1 MARRSARRRRRE
13 LQDPARRD
21 SRSHRR
27 IGIRQIDLARTILRL
42 QEPTAGRIAFDGAKI
57 THLPLAAMTVLRR
70 RMQIVFQ
77 DPYASLNPR
86 KTVEDLVSL
95 PLRVHAAADRR
106 NTRDR
111 VVRMIEA
118 VGLRAAHL
126 SRFPHQFSGGQR
138 QRIAIARALILHPD
152 FVICDE
158 PVSALDV
165 SVQAQIMALLGTLKR
180 ELGLTYLFISHDIA
194 VIGHVSE
201 RVAVMY
207 LGSIVETGP
216 TGAVLTKPQHPY
228 TAALLS
234 AVPRI
239 DSDAPRARIKPRGDP
254 PSPLD
259 PPPGCRF
266 HPRCPLAIERCRT
279 ERPALREVG
288 AGISAACHLAPFP

>member
-1 MARRSARRRRRE
+1 LKAVDGVSFDIPKGTTLSLVGESGCGKSTVARLVVGLYRPSRGKVLFEGIELGKARANAE
-13 LQDPARRD
+13 
-21 SRSHRR
+21 
-27 IGIRQIDLARTILRL
+27 T
-42 QEPTAGRIAFDGAKI
+42 
-57 THLPLAAMTVLRR
+57 RR
-70 RMQIVFQ
+70 RMQMIFQ